1 MAPESTEAAIRQ
13 ALARGA
19 DMIELDVQ
27 LTQDHRLVIFHDD
40 RLNRTTDGSGR
51 LTGCPYREIAR
62 LDAGSWFSPKFAGM
76 KVLLASQ
83 ALRLIPS
90 PYLVNL
96 ELKRTPHP
104 EILVPAL
111 ARCLQWTRTIHRVL
125 VSSFEASLVS
135 RMRRTQPRVARA
147 LLCRHRPWQAL
158 RQALQLGCVALHPH
172 RSLVTRSLVRRAHE
186 QGLHVHVWTA
196 DRVRDVRQ
204 LNDDDVEGVV
214 TNVVSRLRPICHA
227 GGRPRLRAPFLTSRG
242 RAVAA
247 LERGKV
253 RVDSKPMELASLCQD
268 VVDLFILKA
277 QERCQTLSLVAPE
290 GFPSVRADREKI
302 RQVLVNLISNALKF
316 TPEGGAVAVTAE
328 LAGETALVQISDTGL
343 GIPEEDQERIFHKFE
358 QGTGVRQRIKG
369 PKGTGLGLA
378 IAKAVVELHGGRIG
392 VRSAPGKGSTF
403 YFTLPAVASEKEA
416 VA

>member
-1 MAPESTEAAIRQ
+1 
-13 ALARGA
+13 
-19 DMIELDVQ
+19 MIELDVQ

-204 LNDDDVEGVV
+204 LIDDDVDGVV
-214 TNVVSRLRPICHA
+214 TTVVSRLRPICHA

-242 RAVAA
+242 RAGPRRQPREA
-247 LERGKV
+247 RGAWRTRKTSP
-253 RVDSKPMELASLCQD
+253 RATSHDARRRRS
-268 VVDLFILKA
+268 A
-277 QERCQTLSLVAPE
+277 Q
-290 GFPSVRADREKI
+290 PSVR
-302 RQVLVNLISNALKF
+302 
-316 TPEGGAVAVTAE
+316 
-328 LAGETALVQISDTGL
+328 
-343 GIPEEDQERIFHKFE
+343 
-358 QGTGVRQRIKG
+358 
-369 PKGTGLGLA
+369 
-378 IAKAVVELHGGRIG
+378 
-392 VRSAPGKGSTF
+392 
-403 YFTLPAVASEKEA
+403 PAVAA
-416 VA
+416 AGPAAGVAPPWRSTATTPASSRLGRGARAHATRLARGEERRSSRINA